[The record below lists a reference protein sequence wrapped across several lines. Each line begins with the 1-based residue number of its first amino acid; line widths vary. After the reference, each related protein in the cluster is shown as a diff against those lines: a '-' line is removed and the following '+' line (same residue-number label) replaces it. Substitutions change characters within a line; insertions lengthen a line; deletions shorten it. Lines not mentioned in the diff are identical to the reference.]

1 MPEQESL
8 MKYLK
13 VSLLPSKNAYI
24 FGTKI
29 RILFNIALQNKS
41 LLTIR
46 LLLLRVTEIV
56 CLIHCQLYYLE
67 KKTWQSIK
75 DYRVYCMQ

>member
-1 MPEQESL
+1 MPEQENL

-13 VSLLPSKNAYI
+13 VSLLPSKNACI

-67 KKTWQSIK
+67 KKTWQSI
-75 DYRVYCMQ
+75 